1 MPMESPRPLS
11 APEDLANP
19 VSERILMRAL
29 MEHLPDRIYFK
40 DLQSRFI
47 AGSRSF
53 VELFGRDDFAQ
64 IQGRTDFDF
73 FSEEHAR
80 AALEDEQEIIRTGR
94 PKLTMEEKETWPD
107 GRISW
112 CCTSKSPLRDDQ
124 GRIIG
129 TFGISKDI
137 TIEKQAQEAL
147 QASEAFL
154 QTLIN
159 TIPLPVYY
167 KDLDG
172 RYLGFNKAYEEFFGD
187 TYEELLGKTLFD
199 IRSASLAESFRAND
213 VELLAS
219 RGVNQ
224 LEAKV
229 ETKHRGERDVLF
241 NKAVFTDSQG
251 TAMGLIG
258 TVLDL
263 TEIKKLENQLHHSQK
278 MEAIGT
284 LAGGVAHDF
293 NNILTAIIGFASL
306 TRMKMRPEDPNLG
319 AIDQIL
325 ASSERAG
332 QLTRSLLA
340 FSRKQVISL
349 KPVNLD
355 TAILDVEKLLR
366 RLIGENIE
374 LTSRV
379 LAPGLVILADASQ
392 IGQVLI
398 NLVTN
403 ARDAMPGGGV
413 IEIVT
418 QAAELDSNFVST
430 HGFGSQGKFALITVS
445 DNGTGMDKQ
454 TQSRIFEPFFT
465 TKELGRGTGLGLAIV
480 YAMIK
485 QHNGFILVYS
495 EPGLGTTFKIYVPLP
510 FPILDRKQ
518 RVLDQI
524 RAYLEDQDAYDRGMD
539 EVPALMASG
548 LTQEQIAM
556 RLGTSV
562 RPVRERLLRSGY
574 NGKVVMFTPEDI
586 LEMKRLHESGLTAR
600 QIHAA
605 IGKATEQA
613 VRYRLQTMS
622 CLCKTK
628 HAHTHNP
635 MTAEI
640 LRLHQTGI
648 PAFRIADQVHMGRTL
663 VCKILRQE
671 GISLCRGSALKLPPD
686 RMEWAEAEMQKGRTI
701 TSVAMEL
708 GVSTTLIRIRLN
720 ERAKLLQQG

>member
-445 DNGTGMDKQ
+445 DSGTGMDKQ

-495 EPGLGTTFKIYVPLP
+495 EPGLGTTFKIYVPLADSVLHDGGP
-510 FPILDRKQ
+510 ASESVLRGGTETILIAEDDADVRNLERK
-518 RVLDQI
+518 V
-524 RAYLEDQDAYDRGMD
+524 LEDF
-539 EVPALMASG
+539 
-548 LTQEQIAM
+548 
-556 RLGTSV
+556 
-562 RPVRERLLRSGY
+562 GY
-574 NGKVVMFTPEDI
+574 
-586 LEMKRLHESGLTAR
+586 
-600 QIHAA
+600 
-605 IGKATEQA
+605 
-613 VRYRLQTMS
+613 
-622 CLCKTK
+622 
-628 HAHTHNP
+628 
-635 MTAEI
+635 
-640 LRLHQTGI
+640 
-648 PAFRIADQVHMGRTL
+648 
-663 VCKILRQE
+663 
-671 GISLCRGSALKLPPD
+671 
-686 RMEWAEAEMQKGRTI
+686 RTI
-701 TSVAMEL
+701 TAVDGLDAIDQFQEQAEAIDLILVDVVMPKKGGQEVYHAARARKPGIKVIFTSGYTAGRIQAGSSFQEGLNFIAKPASPIEL
-708 GVSTTLIRIRLN
+708 LKKIREVLD
-720 ERAKLLQQG
+720 GS